1 MYKLKLNPEQS
12 GYAVTFGD
20 DVVRQQLDGGR
31 GRYYIDV
38 KRNTDTVQASWSLDK
53 AEYNKMMA
61 FWRVYQNEPAPF
73 LADLVIDSAALAEYQ
88 VNFIPQTFTV
98 NEVNGNLYRISAQLE
113 VIKRDNDLANDQTAI
128 ADWVV

>member
-12 GYAVTFGD
+12 GYAVTLGD
-20 DVVRQQLDGGR
+20 DVVRQQLNGGR

-38 KRNTDTVQASWSLDK
+38 KRNTDTVLASWALDK

-61 FWRVYQNEPAPF
+61 FWRVYQSEPAPF
-73 LADLVIDSAALAEYQ
+73 LTDLIIDNAALAEYQ

-98 NEVNGNLYRISAQLE
+98 NEISGNLHRISAQLE
-113 VIKRDNDLANDQTAI
+113 VVKRDNSLTTDRAAI
-128 ADWVV
+128 ADWVM